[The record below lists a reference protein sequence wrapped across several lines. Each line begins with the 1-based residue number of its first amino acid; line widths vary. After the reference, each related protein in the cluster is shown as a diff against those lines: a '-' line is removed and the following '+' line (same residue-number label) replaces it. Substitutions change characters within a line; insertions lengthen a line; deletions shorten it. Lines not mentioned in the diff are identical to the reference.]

1 MRRCPIG
8 LALLIAAITS
18 TAACHKG
25 DGSAGGD
32 AGKDAVAAKAVRTA
46 AAGEQLVDVE
56 KSKLVFAMVKDRDVA
71 NPVKANVMLRD
82 GALSLAAGSARM
94 TIDLTTFDSQIPV
107 RNERVRNFF
116 FEVSATGWDTAEL
129 TIPKLPE
136 AALALLRDHK
146 PVMRAAVE
154 GDLKLHGKTAHVTMT
169 LDAGYGNAG
178 ELWVRSTTP
187 VEVKVSDFGLTDNLK
202 RLSSI
207 CMHDSIDDI
216 VKIDVELQF
225 PAK

>member
-1 MRRCPIG
+1 MRPIPIG

-18 TAACHKG
+18 ATACHKG
-25 DGSAGGD
+25 EGSAGGD
-32 AGKDAVAAKAVRTA
+32 AGKGATAAKPVRTA
-46 AAGEQLVDVE
+46 AAGELLVDVE

-82 GALSLAAGSARM
+82 GAISLAAGSARI
-94 TIDLTTFDSQIPV
+94 TVDLTTFDSQIPV

-116 FEVSATGWDTAEL
+116 FEVTATGWETAEL
-129 TIPKLPE
+129 TIPKLPD
-136 AALALLRDHK
+136 AAVASLRDHK
-146 PVMRAAVE
+146 GVLRAAVE
-154 GDLKLHGKTAHVTMT
+154 GDLKLHGKTAHVAMT
-169 LDAGYGNAG
+169 LDAGYGDAG

-207 CMHDSIDDI
+207 CMHDSIDDV
-216 VKIDVELQF
+216 VKIDVAIQF

>member
-1 MRRCPIG
+1 MRRIPIG
-8 LALLIAAITS
+8 LVLVIGTIAGAL
-18 TAACHKG
+18 ACHKG

-32 AGKDAVAAKAVRTA
+32 ASKSASSAKVVRTA
-46 AAGEQLVDVE
+46 AAGELLVDVE

-82 GALSLAAGSARM
+82 GAISLSAGTARIS
-94 TIDLTTFDSQIPV
+94 IDLTTFDSQIPV

-116 FEVSATGWDTAEL
+116 FEVSATGWETAEL
-129 TIPKLPE
+129 TLPKLPE
-136 AALALLRDHK
+136 AALASLRDHK
-146 PVMRAAVE
+146 GVMRTAVE

-207 CMHDSIDDI
+207 CMHDSIDDV
-216 VKIDVELQF
+216 VKIDVAIQF

>member
-1 MRRCPIG
+1 
-8 LALLIAAITS
+8 LVAAITS
-18 TAACHKG
+18 TVACHKG

-32 AGKDAVAAKAVRTA
+32 AGKGPAATKMVRTA

-116 FEVSATGWDTAEL
+116 FEVTATGWDTAAL
-129 TIPKLPE
+129 TIPKLPD
-136 AALALLRDHK
+136 AALAALRDRK
-146 PVMRAAVE
+146 SVTRAVVE
-154 GDLKLHGKTAHVTMT
+154 GDLKLHGKTARVSMT
-169 LDAGYGNAG
+169 LDAGYGSAG
-178 ELWVRSTTP
+178 ELWVRSAIP
-187 VEVKVSDFGLTDNLK
+187 VEVKVSDFDLTDNLR

-216 VKIDVELQF
+216 VKVDVALEF
-225 PAK
+225 PVK

>member
-8 LALLIAAITS
+8 LVLLVAAITS
-18 TAACHKG
+18 TVACHKG

-32 AGKDAVAAKAVRTA
+32 AGKGPAAAKMVRNA

-82 GALSLAAGSARM
+82 GALSLAAGTARM

-129 TIPKLPE
+129 TIQKLPD
-136 AALALLRDHK
+136 AALASLRDHK
-146 PVMRAAVE
+146 PVMHTVVE
-154 GDLKLHGKTAHVTMT
+154 GDLKLHGKTARVSMT
-169 LDAGYGNAG
+169 LDAGYGSAG

-216 VKIDVELQF
+216 VKIDVAVQF